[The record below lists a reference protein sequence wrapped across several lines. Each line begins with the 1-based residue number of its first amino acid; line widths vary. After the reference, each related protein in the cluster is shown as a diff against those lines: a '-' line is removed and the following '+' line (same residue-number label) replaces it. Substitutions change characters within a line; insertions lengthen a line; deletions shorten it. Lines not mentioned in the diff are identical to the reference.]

1 MPANS
6 ASQSLYFSGMEK
18 LRNVDYVGARQVL
31 MRAVVADPKDA
42 LVHQALSAADSAGG
56 DELQALQEAKGGF
69 DRAQGLTYE
78 PSLRVEGPDYEAKH
92 QRARAAETYPTISSP
107 PTQNAYHLTR

>member
-56 DELQALQEAKGGF
+56 YELQALQEAKAGF
-69 DRAQGLTYE
+69 DRAQGLPFKKGLKAEPRNYE
-78 PSLRVEGPDYEAKH
+78 PKTEL
-92 QRARAAETYPTISSP
+92 P
-107 PTQNAYHLTR
+107 PPPQPHPH